1 MSVCVV
7 SSMPMLLWWVEEMP
21 CTAWKSLR
29 VVVVV
34 ACVCLQAAMIKSP
47 ALGAI
52 EEKKFASTKLRVLAG
67 FFKVGLE

>member
-1 MSVCVV
+1 MVG
-7 SSMPMLLWWVEEMP
+7 SMPSWWVEEMP

-34 ACVCLQAAMIKSP
+34 ACMCLQAAMIKSP

-52 EEKKFASTKLRVLAG
+52 EKKSPSTKLWV
-67 FFKVGLE
+67 F